1 MATVSHPVFARVYE
15 RLSVAMDR
23 AGTAAFRRELVAGL
37 SGRVIEIGA
46 GNGRMFAHYPPEVTQ
61 VLAVEPE
68 RRLRASAERAAS
80 DAPVPVTVVDGL
92 AQALP
97 AGDGEFDAAVVAL
110 VLCTVPDQASALAEI
125 SRVLRPGG
133 QVRFFEHVAAEEA
146 SGLRRAQRIVEA
158 TLWPKLFAGCHTDRD
173 TVAAIAAAGFEV
185 AGAAQVPF
193 PGHQQQPL
201 LPLRPRPGGQTGPGS
216 PLSQA
221 SRSAGE
227 RSNTTGGA
235 AGSACQARIRRRAR
249 ANAVTCH
256 TRIESRD
263 STLLSDSRLPLQ
275 ITSPVSTRRT
285 VRRSNHPNER
295 HRG

>member
-46 GNGRMFAHYPPEVTQ
+46 GNGRMFAHYPPAVTQ

-68 RRLRASAERAAS
+68 RRLRAAAERAAA

-97 AGDGEFDAAVVAL
+97 AADGEFDAAVVAL
-110 VLCTVPDQASALAEI
+110 VLCTVPDQASALAET

-146 SGLRRAQRIVEA
+146 TGLHRAQRLVDA
-158 TLWPKLFAGCHTDRD
+158 TVWPRLFAGCHTNRD

-185 AGAAQVPF
+185 AQLRRFRFPATSNSPSSPCVLGRAVSPAGQPGQPDVQLRRGAQ
-193 PGHQQQPL
+193 
-201 LPLRPRPGGQTGPGS
+201 
-216 PLSQA
+216 
-221 SRSAGE
+221 
-227 RSNTTGGA
+227 
-235 AGSACQARIRRRAR
+235 
-249 ANAVTCH
+249 
-256 TRIESRD
+256 
-263 STLLSDSRLPLQ
+263 
-275 ITSPVSTRRT
+275 
-285 VRRSNHPNER
+285 
-295 HRG
+295 